1 MLHRKST
8 VGSLL
13 ASICLT
19 GFVVA
24 GCSIFDSSEKEY
36 QRSTSLPPLEVPP
49 DLTKPD
55 WNPRMTIPGDS
66 AGRVS
71 ALETSRQE
79 SPVADVRSS
88 AAQAGPT
95 VLPEFD
101 NITVRKEGT
110 VRWLEVRTSTD
121 ALWPKL
127 QGFWQQEGIELEKDE
142 PRVGIMETEWYEYRG
157 AMPKGFLLGLFGRAY
172 NAISDTGV
180 RDKYRLRLERASDQV
195 SNVYL
200 TQRRAEQVGD
210 ISADEASVRWESRP
224 SDPELEAEM
233 LARLMIYLGTTKE
246 RAVQQIAATQATATT
261 PMALRLVEGIP
272 VLYVEDEFG
281 RVWRRTG
288 IALDRAGLFVEQQ
301 DRTKGIY
308 YFTYTRGT
316 KERQKGFFAR
326 LFSKDGDLE
335 VNEVYQVHLQSVGSK
350 TLITAHDNGEG
361 DAPASLNP
369 DAAEKI
375 LKRLKSAYQA
385 GGSNA

>member
-1 MLHRKST
+1 MIRRKST
-8 VGSLL
+8 KGSVL
-13 ASICLT
+13 ASMCLT
-19 GFVVA
+19 GMVMV
-24 GCSIFDSSEKEY
+24 GCSIFDSSEREY
-36 QRSTSLPPLEVPP
+36 QNSTSLPPLEVPP

-55 WNPRMTIPGDS
+55 WNTRMAIPGDS

-71 ALETSRQE
+71 ALETSRQK
-79 SPVADVRSS
+79 SPVSEVGSGP
-88 AAQAGPT
+88 QTGPT

-110 VRWLEVRTSTD
+110 VRWLEIRAST
-121 ALWPKL
+121 ASLWPKL
-127 QGFWQQEGIELEKDE
+127 QGFWQQEGIALEKED
-142 PRVGIMETEWYEYRG
+142 PRVGVMETEWYEYQG
-157 AMPKGFLLGLFGRAY
+157 ALPKSFLLGLFDKAY
-172 NAISDTGV
+172 HALSDTGV
-180 RDKYRLRLERASDQV
+180 RDKYRLRLERASAQV
-195 SNVYL
+195 TNVYL

-246 RAVQQIAATQATATT
+246 RAVQQIAATQESAST
-261 PMALRLVEGIP
+261 PMVLQMVEGSP
-272 VLYVEDEFG
+272 VLYVEDEFAQ
-281 RVWRRTG
+281 VWRRTG

-301 DRTKGIY
+301 DKAKGIY

-326 LFSKDGDLE
+326 LFGKNGELE
-335 VNEVYQVHLQSVGSK
+335 VNEVYQVHLQSHGNK
-350 TLITAHDNGEG
+350 ILITAHDNGE
-361 DAPASLNP
+361 DDVPADLPP

-385 GGSNA
+385 GGSNV